1 VVKRSQARSSAA
13 ERWVLAVTGLASF
26 LVSLDALVVSTALPA
41 VRVDL
46 QASLGQLEWTINAY
60 VLTFAVLLMTAAAL
74 GDRFGRR
81 RLFAAGLALFA
92 AASVACALAPN
103 VGWLIAGRALQGAGA
118 AFVLPLALALL
129 GVAFPPERRGWA
141 IGVYVSLTGISV
153 LAGPLVGG
161 AIVEGISWPWIFW
174 INLPI
179 AVGLIPFALKR
190 VEESHGPNAALD
202 LPGLTLLTASTLGIV
217 WALVRGN
224 SASWASAEVLA
235 TLGAGLALLVAFVA
249 WELRATEPML
259 APALFR
265 TRAFSAGNV
274 AAFFSWASDLGML
287 FFMAQFLQT
296 GLGYGPFATGLR
308 LMPWGATT
316 ALAPRLVGRLIGR
329 FGERPFVAGGFALS
343 AACLAYVAAVA
354 QPELPYWQ
362 LVAPLVLSG
371 TGFALAITGIQTA
384 VIGAVSPQQVGK
396 ASGTFTMLRQLG
408 GVFGVAVLAAV
419 FAATGGYHSPQT
431 FTDGFAPAMLAA
443 AALALAG
450 AVAGLMIPPR
460 RVPLPEMTQTASSS
474 VAVQVLEGA
483 ARAP

>member
-1 VVKRSQARSSAA
+1 MTDHHIHVRSTAA

-26 LVSLDALVVSTALPA
+26 LVALDALVVSTALPA
-41 VRVDL
+41 IRVDL
-46 QASLGQLEWTINAY
+46 HASLAQLGWSINAY
-60 VLTFAVLLMTAAAL
+60 VLTFAVLLMTASAL

-81 RLFAAGLALFA
+81 RLFASGLALFA
-92 AASVACALAPN
+92 AASVGCALAPS
-103 VGWLIAGRALQGAGA
+103 VGWLIASRAVQGAGA

-129 GVAFPPERRGWA
+129 GAAFPPQRRAWA
-141 IGVYVSLTGISV
+141 IGVYASLSGFAV

-161 AIVEGISWPWIFW
+161 AVVEGISWPWIFW
-174 INLPI
+174 INVPI
-179 AVGLIPFALKR
+179 AVVLTTFALTR
-190 VEESHGPNAALD
+190 VEESRAPNAAFD
-202 LPGLTLLTASTLGIV
+202 LPGLTLMTAGALGIV

-224 SASWASAEVLA
+224 PAGWGSAEVLA

-249 WELRATEPML
+249 WERRATEPML

-265 TRAFSAGNV
+265 ARAFSSGNA
-274 AAFFSWASDLGML
+274 AAFFWWASALGML

-296 GLGYGPFATGLR
+296 GLGYGPLETGLR

-316 ALAPRLVGRLIGR
+316 FLAPRLAGRLIGR
-329 FGERPFVAGGFALS
+329 FGERPFVAGGLALS
-343 AACLAYVAAVA
+343 AASVAFVAAVA

-371 TGFALAITGIQTA
+371 TGFAVAITAVQTA

-396 ASGTFTMLRQLG
+396 ASGTLTMLRQLG

-419 FAATGGYHSPQT
+419 FAGAGGYHSPQS

-450 AVAGLMIPPR
+450 ALAGLAIPPR
-460 RVPLPEMTQTASSS
+460 RAPVPDMIRTASPP
-474 VAVQVLEGA
+474 VAT
-483 ARAP
+483 P